1 MSGRILV
8 VDDLETNRRLL
19 KIRLEAE
26 YYDVA
31 MAASGLE
38 ALDMAF
44 ADPPDLILLD
54 VMMPKVD
61 GMETCRRLK
70 ADLRTRQIPVIMVTA
85 LDQREDRVRGLEAG
99 ADDFLSKPWDD
110 AVLLA
115 RVRSMLRLKAVTD
128 ELISRQA
135 SGRAMGAI
143 DEREEQRV
151 MSGARILVVD
161 DPNRASERLA
171 RRLEDEHRPRLET
184 DAGSALRAARGP
196 WDLVILD
203 TAAETFDGMR
213 LAGRLR
219 ADEVTRTLPILAI
232 VDEQDKAALFRALE
246 IGVNDV
252 LGRPVDGQE
261 LAARVRTLVKRKR
274 YADYLRATL
283 DETLEQAVTD
293 HLTGLYNRRFMEVHL
308 RELMDEAETSGR
320 PMSLLLID
328 LDHFKRVN
336 DAYGHEGGDD
346 VLTGFSARLAAQV
359 RTVDLACRAGGEEFA
374 ILMPGA
380 DADAAKI
387 AAERLRQFIASE
399 PFRVRQ
405 HAERVPLTVSIG
417 VTQLHSDD
425 TAVSFLRRADQ
436 ALAAA
441 KDQGRN
447 RVIAARPRR
456 PAAA

>member
-31 MAASGLE
+31 MAESGFE

-54 VMMPKVD
+54 VMMPKMD

-70 ADLRTRQIPVIMVTA
+70 SDLRTRQIPVIMVTA

-128 ELISRQA
+128 ELEARQA
-135 SGRAMGAI
+135 SGQALGAI
-143 DEREEQRV
+143 DEHEEQRV
-151 MSGARILVVD
+151 MSGARVLVVD
-161 DPNRASERLA
+161 DPTRASERLA
-171 RRLEDEHRPRLET
+171 RRLEHEHRPRLET
-184 DAGSALRAARGP
+184 DAASALRAARGP

-213 LAGRLR
+213 LAARLR
-219 ADEVTRTLPILAI
+219 SDEATRSLPILAI
-232 VDEQDKAALFRALE
+232 VDEQDKANLFKALD

-293 HLTGLYNRRFMEVHL
+293 HLTGLYNRRFMEIHL
-308 RELMDEAETSGR
+308 RELMDEALGTGR
-320 PMSLLLID
+320 PLSLLLVD
-328 LDHFKRVN
+328 LDHFKRIN

-346 VLTGFSARLAAQV
+346 VLVGFAARLAAHV
-359 RTVDLACRAGGEEFA
+359 RSVDMACRAGGEEFA

-380 DADAAKI
+380 DADTAKG
-387 AAERLRQFIASE
+387 AAERLRLLASEE
-399 PFRVRQ
+399 PFRMRNGGEM
-405 HAERVPLTVSIG
+405 APLTVSIG
-417 VTQLHSDD
+417 LTQLDPDD
-425 TAVSFLRRADQ
+425 TAAAFVRRADQ
-436 ALAAA
+436 ALSAA
-441 KDQGRN
+441 KTQGRN
-447 RVIAARPRR
+447 RVMAARKRR
-456 PAAA
+456 DAA